1 MSGGTSSAN
10 TSTDIVER
18 LRAAAD
24 KSENGEG
31 EWFQLVHRCREAADF
46 IEAKTKPLVG
56 GGLLEDLIVSCQT
69 MQETMKRERDIID
82 LLRQRVNDLESRLDA
97 VDGNGRSP
105 EGGTDGVG

>member
-1 MSGGTSSAN
+1 MTDSKTMAT

-46 IEAKTKPLVG
+46 IESKTKPLVG
-56 GGLLEDLIVSCQT
+56 GGLLEDLLLACQT

-82 LLRQRVNDLESRLDA
+82 LLRQRVTALEERLDGEP
-97 VDGNGRSP
+97 DIGS
-105 EGGTDGVG
+105 

>member
-1 MSGGTSSAN
+1 MRETENNKTMAT

-24 KSENGEG
+24 KSEDGGG
-31 EWFQLVHRCREAADF
+31 EWGQLVHRCREAADF
-46 IEAKTKPLVG
+46 IESKTKPLVG

-82 LLRQRVNDLESRLDA
+82 LLRRRVNDLEDRLDA
-97 VDGNGRSP
+97 WVENGRS
-105 EGGTDGVG
+105 TDV